1 MLTEIKAFM
10 RQDFLTQTSYRIR
23 TLISIAGFL
32 VPIVPV
38 FFIANAI
45 DPLLGDSIADQGG
58 EYFGF
63 LVVGLAAQRILY
75 TAMMGLPGSV
85 SSTIRTG
92 TLEALFVTPIRLST
106 LVTGLVSYRMLWVIA
121 EAFMLILAGTLL
133 GADIALSRVP
143 IALAIVVAITVT
155 YFAFGLIGGAAMLAF
170 RTMGPLSAVVGLS
183 SVFLGGVFYP
193 TEVIPSWLRGISDYI
208 PLTYGLR
215 ALRKTLLEGMS
226 AFDVAG
232 DITIMLA
239 FMVGLV
245 AVGWVLFNQAFQY
258 ARRSG
263 SLSQY

>member
-1 MLTEIKAFM
+1 MLAEIKGFL

-23 TLISIAGFL
+23 TLYSVAGFL
-32 VPIVPV
+32 VPVVPV

-45 DPLLGDSIADQGG
+45 QPLLADSIADQGG

-63 LVVGLAAQRILY
+63 LVVGLAAQRILF
-75 TAMMGLPGSV
+75 TAMSGLPGSV
-85 SSTIRTG
+85 ASTIRTG

-106 LVTGLVSYRMLWVIA
+106 IVAGLVSYRMLWGIA
-121 EAFMLILAGTLL
+121 EAVMLILAGAVL
-133 GADIALSRVP
+133 GAHMVP
-143 IALAIVVAITVT
+143 SQIPVALAIVLAITLT
-155 YFAFGLIGGAAMLAF
+155 YLAFGLIGGAAMLAF
-170 RTMGPLSAVVGLS
+170 RTTGPLSAVVGLS

-193 TEVIPSWLRGISDYI
+193 TKVIPSWIQGISDFI

-226 AFDVAG
+226 VFEVAG

-239 FMVGLV
+239 FMFGLL
-245 AVGWVLFNQAFQY
+245 AVGGVLFNQAFQY